1 MIVHYSV
8 SGVQSSS
15 LIYLGEF
22 HSDRTR
28 AKAVTFAAMC
38 MVLSLVYMAVVALIV
53 LPFKFTIPLGGFI
66 EFRPWRLDILI
77 CSSMLLL
84 TFVCC
89 LFLPESPQF
98 LLSIGR
104 KAEALEAL
112 RFVFKINTGKSE
124 KVAITPAN
132 YTARQIQF

>member
-1 MIVHYSV
+1 MSFSV

-53 LPFKFTIPLGGFI
+53 LPIQFAIPLGGFI
-66 EFRPWRLDILI
+66 EFRPWRLNILI
-77 CSSMLLL
+77 CSSMLLF
-84 TFVCC
+84 TFLCS

-98 LLSIGR
+98 LLSIGK

-112 RFVFKINTGKSE
+112 MFVFKINTGKSE
-124 KVAITPAN
+124 KVAI
-132 YTARQIQF
+132 FL